1 MATES
6 FNNSY
11 SLGGESSIV
20 RQVRT
25 RRDYVVFQ
33 REEQETGEEEEEG
46 CQDGGGGSAFT
57 ILNFILSSISLAA
70 NAVSDTNS
78 NSNNNNN
85 NNNDNNNNDNNVNVA
100 NNNNLAGN
108 VNQVMFLPAVGRRR
122 KRSPPPDPE
131 YSRLAIAAIR
141 TFVELE
147 GCGSLSCRASLLCGG
162 GQSKAGKIDAV
173 VAEHLLEGSRR
184 YFNLTSVQC

>member
-1 MATES
+1 M
-6 FNNSY
+6 
-11 SLGGESSIV
+11 
-20 RQVRT
+20 Q
-25 RRDYVVFQ
+25 
-33 REEQETGEEEEEG
+33 
-46 CQDGGGGSAFT
+46 
-57 ILNFILSSISLAA
+57 
-70 NAVSDTNS
+70 
-78 NSNNNNN
+78 NNNNN

-108 VNQVMFLPAVGRRR
+108 VNQVMFLPAIGRR
-122 KRSPPPDPE
+122 KRSPLDPE
-131 YSRLAIAAIR
+131 YSRLAIAAIK

-162 GQSKAGKIDAV
+162 QSKAGKIDA